1 MSGRSNGVGSFE
13 RIDDRILD
21 EGRVGD
27 GDPLEIQKLTSAGWW
42 TGICGGWMI

>member
-13 RIDDRILD
+13 RINDRILD

-27 GDPLEIQKLTSAGWW
+27 GDPLEIQKLKFVRARADSYTDDDV
-42 TGICGGWMI
+42 

>member
-27 GDPLEIQKLTSAGWW
+27 GDPPRKLKFDECCVDDHFG
-42 TGICGGWMI
+42 